1 MEELILSKWDEI
13 LSLLETE
20 HGLSPIVVKTW
31 IKPLKLYSV
40 EGKKLYFA
48 VDDSMGSRAIDFI
61 NKKMYDMFLVTSIKE
76 VLDDDS
82 IEIVIDVESNLNKT
96 SKEEVTKEEY
106 NEAITKSNLYPKYT
120 FDTFVVGES
129 NKLAHATC
137 LAVADSPGLDKF
149 NPLFLYGGAGLG
161 KTHLMQSTD
170 LILVRAAKYWLISRS
185 RPALAIS
192 SR

>member
-161 KTHLMQSTD
+161 KTHLMQSIAHY
-170 LILVRAAKYWLISRS
+170 ILQHNNCLLYTSPSPRDS
-185 RPALAIS
+185 
-192 SR
+192 

>member
-1 MEELILSKWDEI
+1 MEELIISKWDEI

-149 NPLFLYGGAGLG
+149 NPLFYYGGAGLG
-161 KTHLMQSTD
+161 
-170 LILVRAAKYWLISRS
+170 
-185 RPALAIS
+185 
-192 SR
+192 

>member
-1 MEELILSKWDEI
+1 
-13 LSLLETE
+13 
-20 HGLSPIVVKTW
+20 
-31 IKPLKLYSV
+31 
-40 EGKKLYFA
+40 
-48 VDDSMGSRAIDFI
+48 
-61 NKKMYDMFLVTSIKE
+61 MYDMFLVTSIKE

-149 NPLFLYGGAGLG
+149 NPLFYMVEQVL
-161 KTHLMQSTD
+161 
-170 LILVRAAKYWLISRS
+170 AKHI
-185 RPALAIS
+185 
-192 SR
+192 

>member
-61 NKKMYDMFLVTSIKE
+61 NKNNVRYV
-76 VLDDDS
+76 
-82 IEIVIDVESNLNKT
+82 
-96 SKEEVTKEEY
+96 
-106 NEAITKSNLYPKYT
+106 
-120 FDTFVVGES
+120 
-129 NKLAHATC
+129 
-137 LAVADSPGLDKF
+137 PGYFYKRS
-149 NPLFLYGGAGLG
+149 AG
-161 KTHLMQSTD
+161 
-170 LILVRAAKYWLISRS
+170 
-185 RPALAIS
+185 
-192 SR
+192 

>member
-120 FDTFVVGES
+120 FDTGIPQTIDWYLNNKEWWENIISGEYK
-129 NKLAHATC
+129 NYFQNMY
-137 LAVADSPGLDKF
+137 VDK
-149 NPLFLYGGAGLG
+149 GR
-161 KTHLMQSTD
+161 
-170 LILVRAAKYWLISRS
+170 VEE
-185 RPALAIS
+185 
-192 SR
+192 

>member
-129 NKLAHATC
+129 NKARSCNMSCCRRFTGTGQIQPT
-137 LAVADSPGLDKF
+137 VF
-149 NPLFLYGGAGLG
+149 
-161 KTHLMQSTD
+161 
-170 LILVRAAKYWLISRS
+170 IWWSRS
-185 RPALAIS
+185 WQNTSDAVYCTLYFTA
-192 SR
+192 